1 MRTKVVWVAVAVLV
15 AVLAAAIVV
24 GYVSR
29 DLDRYEPGVARLE
42 GYALGDTPTQVI
54 VFFATGAGD
63 VVEGP
68 LVNEDAAKVMVT
80 VRTSVFVPG
89 RGRFKDLSAT
99 LGRTTVTLREP
110 LGDRA
115 VIDTATGRVLPR
127 QPAQP

>member
-1 MRTKVVWVAVAVLV
+1 MRTKVVAVAVLV

-29 DLDRYEPGVARLE
+29 DLGRYEPGVARLE
-42 GYALGDTPTQVI
+42 GYALGDTPTQLI
-54 VFFATGAGD
+54 VFFATGADD

-89 RGRFKDLSAT
+89 RGRFKNLSAT
-99 LGRTTVTLREP
+99 LAGPRSRSASLLGTVRSST
-110 LGDRA
+110 
-115 VIDTATGRVLPR
+115 PR
-127 QPAQP
+127 PGASSPDS